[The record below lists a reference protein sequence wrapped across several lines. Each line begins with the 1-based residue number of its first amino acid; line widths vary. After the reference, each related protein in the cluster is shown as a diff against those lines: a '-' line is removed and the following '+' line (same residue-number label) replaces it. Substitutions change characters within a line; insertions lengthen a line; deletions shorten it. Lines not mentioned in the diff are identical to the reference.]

1 MCGISYNFDVGRKAL
16 QINENVI
23 TKEAQQQGWADDL
36 INGDKGNRLT

>member
-23 TKEAQQQGWADDL
+23 TKEAHTY
-36 INGDKGNRLT
+36 NRTGLMI